1 MSGTALVTLV
11 AAGAVGTFLLRA
23 SFLWLVPGER
33 LPAPVKR
40 GLRYVAPAVLAALA
54 VPAFVPSAW
63 PPEGMGSF
71 VRPIAAA
78 VAVLVAWR
86 FGNIFLTI
94 GTGMATLWTL
104 NALF

>member
-1 MSGTALVTLV
+1 MSNVSLITLV

-33 LPAPVKR
+33 LPNQVRR

-54 VPAFVPSAW
+54 VPAFVPSTW
-63 PPEGMGSF
+63 PPDGAVSF
-71 VRPIAAA
+71 VRPAAAA
-78 VAVLVAWR
+78 VALVVAWR
-86 FGNIFLTI
+86 GGNIFLTI
-94 GTGMATLWTL
+94 GAGMAALWGL